1 MKKKEKII
9 KIINKLLAIF
19 KICRAKPTP
28 EPAPS
33 VLIIPK
39 QGLYPQPEA
48 LDNPDDNVW

>member
-1 MKKKEKII
+1 MKKKEKIL

-19 KICRAKPTP
+19 KICRTKTTP

-33 VLIIPK
+33 VTIIPK
-39 QGLYPQPEA
+39 QGLYPHTEE